1 MSVNNPATPNGL
13 TMDLRSLDRLKG
25 TSGTNPRAAVRET
38 AKQLESLFMGE
49 LMKSMRA
56 STMSTGMFD
65 NSGSEMATSMLD
77 TQFAGQMTGRP
88 GGLADAITRQ
98 LERQMGLKPEA
109 AASAGTSG
117 NAVNAANATSAASA
131 STIGRTASAGSFR
144 GLGALDNLSDLG
156 NLGDLGD
163 LGGTAFP
170 GGTGADLEDIL
181 RRAQSLERNASRT
194 PNAGSTNATAADGK
208 RLSTSEQFI
217 RKHHDAAKAAEA
229 ATGIPS
235 GHILG
240 QAALESGWGK
250 HEIKMKDGSSS
261 HNLFG
266 IKATSDWQGKVAEVT
281 TTEYIGGVA
290 RKVTAKF
297 RAYDSYADAFKDH
310 ARLLTQSPRYSQ
322 TVAKADTA
330 QGYAQG
336 LQKAGYATDPAYA
349 SKLTQVINTALRVQ
363 RSMA

>member
-1 MSVNNPATPNGL
+1 MSVNNPAAANGL

-56 STMSTGMFD
+56 STMSSGMFE
-65 NSGSEMATSMLD
+65 NSGSEMATGMLD
-77 TQFAGQMTGRP
+77 TQFAGQMSGRP
-88 GGLADAITRQ
+88 GGLADAIAKQ
-98 LERQMGLKPEA
+98 LERQMGIKPETA
-109 AASAGTSG
+109 DKSGATGGT
-117 NAVNAANATSAASA
+117 TASA
-131 STIGRTASAGSFR
+131 STLSRVSSANSFK
-144 GLGALDNLSDLG
+144 GLGQ
-156 NLGDLGD
+156 LGDLGELGD
-163 LGGTAFP
+163 LSNIDTAQFP
-170 GGTGADLEDIL
+170 GGNSVDLSEIM
-181 RRAQSLERNASRT
+181 RRAQGLDRGNART
-194 PNAGSTNATAADGK
+194 NQANATNGTDTTTDGK
-208 RLSTSEQFI
+208 RLSNSEQFI

-229 ATGIPS
+229 ASGIPS

-250 HEIKMKDGSSS
+250 HEIKMKDGTSS

-266 IKATSDWQGKVAEVT
+266 IKATSDWKGKVAEVT
-281 TTEYIGGVA
+281 TTEYMGGVA

-349 SKLTQVINTALRVQ
+349 NKLTQVINTALRVQ

>member
-1 MSVNNPATPNGL
+1 MSVNNPAATNGL

-56 STMSTGMFD
+56 STMSSGMFD
-65 NSGSEMATSMLD
+65 NSGTEMATGMLD

-98 LERQMGLKPEA
+98 LERQMGIKPEA
-109 AASAGTSG
+109 SDKSGAISG
-117 NAVNAANATSAASA
+117 NTASA
-131 STIGRTASAGSFR
+131 STLSRAASANSFK
-144 GLGALDNLSDLG
+144 GLGQF
-156 NLGDLGD
+156 GDLGKLD
-163 LGGTAFP
+163 TQDFP

-181 RRAQSLERNASRT
+181 RRAQSLDRGNART
-194 PNAGSTNATAADGK
+194 SQANAADGK
-208 RLSTSEQFI
+208 RLSNSEQFI
-217 RKHHDAAKAAEA
+217 RKHHDAAKEAEA
-229 ATGIPS
+229 ASGIPS

-240 QAALESGWGK
+240 QAALESGWGR

-266 IKATSDWQGKVAEVT
+266 IKATSDWKGKVAEVT

-349 SKLTQVINTALRVQ
+349 NKLTQVINTALRVQ

>member
-1 MSVNNPATPNGL
+1 MSVNNPAATNGL

-56 STMSTGMFD
+56 STMSSGMFE
-65 NSGSEMATSMLD
+65 NSGSEMATGMLD
-77 TQFAGQMTGRP
+77 TQFAGQMSGRP
-88 GGLADAITRQ
+88 GGLADAIAKQ
-98 LERQMGLKPEA
+98 LERQMGIKPETA
-109 AASAGTSG
+109 DKSGATGGT
-117 NAVNAANATSAASA
+117 TASA
-131 STIGRTASAGSFR
+131 STLSRVAGTNSFK
-144 GLGALDNLSDLG
+144 GLGQ
-156 NLGDLGD
+156 LGDLGD
-163 LGGTAFP
+163 LDATQFP
-170 GGTGADLEDIL
+170 GGNGADLEEVL
-181 RRAQSLERNASRT
+181 RRAQSLDRGSARTNTAS
-194 PNAGSTNATAADGK
+194 NATTTSDGK
-208 RLSTSEQFI
+208 RLSNSEQFI
-217 RKHHDAAKAAEA
+217 RKHHEAAKAAEA
-229 ATGIPS
+229 ASGIPS

-266 IKATSDWQGKVAEVT
+266 IKATSDWKGKVAEVT

-349 SKLTQVINTALRVQ
+349 NKLTQVINTALRVQ